1 QIFDFAY
8 SPNGTGGSF
17 GASLSRIGDVDN
29 DGCEDFVA
37 GEPDFAISN
46 GLARVFS
53 GKTHALIVDI
63 AGNIGSGVGAPGDGK
78 LDLDNDGFPDVLLG
92 APNDST
98 GASNAGAVLAFSPHK
113 NAQIWFVSSTVSTA
127 QFGAAVRTLQADL
140 DGDNVDDLIIGAPGA
155 DSAFVYSG

>member
-1 QIFDFAY
+1 SPRPLTPLTSFTSVALAVLLSASFAAPAPAQIFDFAY

-37 GEPDFAISN
+37 GEPGFAIPN

-63 AGNIGSGVGAPGDGK
+63 AGNIGSGLGASVDGK
-78 LDLDNDGFPDVLLG
+78 IDLDNDGFPDVLLG

-127 QFGAAVRTLQADL
+127 QF
-140 DGDNVDDLIIGAPGA
+140 
-155 DSAFVYSG
+155 